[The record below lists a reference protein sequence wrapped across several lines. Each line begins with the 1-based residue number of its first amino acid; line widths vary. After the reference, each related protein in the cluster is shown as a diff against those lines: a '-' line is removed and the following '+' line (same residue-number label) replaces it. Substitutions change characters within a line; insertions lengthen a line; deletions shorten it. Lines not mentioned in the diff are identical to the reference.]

1 MSSVFS
7 IRLREAR
14 KAAGWS
20 QERLGQEAGFE
31 PASASARMNQYERG
45 VHSPS
50 PTAAKQIA
58 DALGLPLAFFYAEEE
73 EARLLTLFN
82 SLTHDQRR
90 EALEAIATLA
100 ERSAA
105 QK

>member
-1 MSSVFS
+1 MGSVFS
-7 IRLREAR
+7 NRLKEAR

-45 VHSPS
+45 VHTPS

-58 DALGLPLAFFYAEEE
+58 DALGLPLAFFYADDE
-73 EARLLTLFN
+73 EARLLALFN
-82 SLTHDQRR
+82 SLGHEQRR
-90 EALEAIATLA
+90 EALEAIAALA
-100 ERSAA
+100 ERSAT